1 MIHRLRT
8 RKKAKEASLAPR
20 RPSDESEVPPLPT
33 MGGKS
38 LKLGKGRHAG
48 PKPDFDLAHALP
60 PTDDF
65 RTSLLMPKMSARFSM
80 LREQDDPN
88 TKIGKA
94 NDDSVLAP
102 RRSSRYGE
110 FGVSSPGPWSPGGG
124 LSDIMEVSS
133 IKGSIRPPFAN
144 SNGSSEDI
152 GTDDESSQS
161 GGVMAR
167 SRGGDGNNLFGGRQ
181 KVYRIPAGA
190 SSLKNLSSTGGDQDS
205 NRGMGG
211 KFLYENDV
219 AMSSFQRLRETE
231 RERERDM
238 DRKGEAEL
246 QQSQQPDRENS
257 PPLSDYNRNRET
269 SSSTT
274 SGPPNT
280 RISTAATSINSQNP
294 PSIYGGNSQAWA
306 NPPALPSPG
315 SGGQGVPAAERPNN
329 KSRRP
334 LYEQGLDQHLHEQ
347 QSHAI
352 NRFDILSRQR
362 TMNGGTSHSQSPTLN
377 HASGVSNLNERHDR
391 STSPTTKSDGVGMRA
406 PSSRPASPGLGSFN
420 FGLSG
425 SCTEVSSSDKS
436 SSEKSSP
443 LVASGRGP
451 RSRPLN
457 MGGNGAPD
465 PWASTPGQS
474 DDGGVAAVVFGAF
487 ARQKKQYNEQ
497 QYSQRQVQ
505 MQIEREAQLPPRSPP
520 PQVPAPNPPVT
531 ARTRI
536 DERTAYRSRSRSNSL
551 TQRQYAKPTEPAPR
565 KIDQMPFDVGRPPA
579 NAKDASQPN
588 GTFTFLDV
596 SSSEPDDSVIFV
608 PRSKPVMRPD
618 GRYNQHFPP
627 QVQRA
632 PPDER
637 PSNLRIP
644 EPSSEPIQEV
654 TFNDTMN
661 SSLSTRDHRGALP
674 NNVKSND
681 EEGNDSP
688 TLGPDGGLSLLV
700 RRHLRSDSGR
710 SSVYGGGI
718 SYYGTS
724 TGGANRASGTSGSR
738 SGPAAGTGRDMSTRE
753 SRTTEQ
759 SADSSSGNPFE
770 YEDWEGGYF
779 GEAESNSS
787 ISPTAPGLTNG
798 SAPPPLSAGSKL
810 HQEQRKA
817 GSSSDEPLNGELA
830 AENKVKAHHAGKAST
845 DTQRERED
853 FANDLA
859 QRRKKIQDNLRSYA
873 EKEGRPMSPPPGN
886 SANAPVMEYIRESPI
901 RAGSP
906 FGILGPRS
914 TRMPEGPVKAKKLLG
929 LGVNN
934 VNSSPQAEDDYWKRE
949 EERMLNDVV
958 RPPRIPAQQVQPLN
972 SGSEFAQPLS
982 PNKTD
987 RQGLPVK
994 GEIRHDE
1001 DDPSSKNKPVLRPS
1015 RPPSSSPSSGRE
1027 RSGSDNS
1034 MKGTRNKDVKYR
1046 DDLQRAM
1053 IKGIGSS
1060 ASLPEDPPHGRK
1072 YSDPSRPTPEV
1083 SQQGYTL
1090 GSGPGPSVSS
1100 RSRSNSKSTF
1110 PGSFDS
1116 NDLLAFQTTGLPPR
1130 PSPSP
1135 VAPFSAN
1142 STPSLYESPVA
1153 STTATPTKATGP
1165 GFQSAGRIP
1174 ANRKKSINK
1183 SDISEPIFL
1192 SATSTITTV
1201 NLPPGASLKNG
1212 SESPPPVPPL
1222 NPRRRRLTTTQTVF
1236 SAFGRGDR
1244 NDPPPPMPIVEVPPP
1259 EERSTFSADE
1269 DSSRPKIRTKLR
1281 KSSSEG
1287 GNLNARARQ
1296 QAMMAPSPAM
1306 PTFPA
1311 GTPITSPS
1319 PVTPIYPNSANAI
1332 PPQRVVEGG
1341 MF

>member
-20 RPSDESEVPPLPT
+20 RPSDESEVPSLPPA
-33 MGGKS
+33 GGRSFKWS
-38 LKLGKGRHAG
+38 KGQQVQS
-48 PKPDFDLAHALP
+48 KPDFDLAHALP

-133 IKGSIRPPFAN
+133 IKGSVRPPFAN

-181 KVYRIPAGA
+181 KVYKIPTGT
-190 SSLKNLSSTGGDQDS
+190 SSSKNLSSAGGDQDS
-205 NRGMGG
+205 SRGMGG

-231 RERERDM
+231 REREKEM
-238 DRKGEAEL
+238 DQKGEAEL
-246 QQSQQPDRENS
+246 QQSQQLDRANS

-280 RISTAATSINSQNP
+280 RISTAATSINSQNT
-294 PSIYGGNSQAWA
+294 PSIYGGNGQAWA
-306 NPPALPSPG
+306 SPPALPSSG
-315 SGGQGVPAAERPNN
+315 SSVQGSPAAERSNT

-352 NRFDILSRQR
+352 NKLDILSRQR
-362 TMNGGTSHSQSPTLN
+362 TVNGGTPHGQFPSLN
-377 HASGVSNLNERHDR
+377 HASSALNLKERHDQPI
-391 STSPTTKSDGVGMRA
+391 SPIPRSDGARA
-406 PSSRPASPGLGSFN
+406 RVPSPPLASPPALGAFN
-420 FGLSG
+420 FGLSE
-425 SCTEVSSSDKS
+425 SSTEISGSDKS

-443 LVASGRGP
+443 LMASSRGP
-451 RSRPLN
+451 RSKPLN
-457 MGGNGAPD
+457 VGSNGASD

-487 ARQKKQYNEQ
+487 ARQKKQYDEQ
-497 QYSQRQVQ
+497 QYSQRQLQ

-520 PQVPAPNPPVT
+520 PQTPAPNPPVT
-531 ARTRI
+531 ARARM
-536 DERTAYRSRSRSNSL
+536 DANAAYRSRSRSNSS
-551 TQRQYAKPTEPAPR
+551 TQKQYVQPAESAPR
-565 KIDQMPFDVGRPPA
+565 KPDQMPFDMNRPRA
-579 NAKDASQPN
+579 NANDASQPN
-588 GTFTFLDV
+588 GTYTFLDI
-596 SSSEPDDSVIFV
+596 SSPEQEDDPTFI
-608 PRSKPVMRPD
+608 PRPKPSRRPD

-627 QVQRA
+627 QVQR
-632 PPDER
+632 PPVDER
-637 PSNLRIP
+637 PANLRIP
-644 EPSSEPIQEV
+644 EPQSGPIQEV
-654 TFNDTMN
+654 THADRV
-661 SSLSTRDHRGALP
+661 SSPSGPREHRGVLP
-674 NNVKSND
+674 ENVKSND
-681 EEGNDSP
+681 EESNDSP

-710 SSVYGGGI
+710 SSVYGGGLS
-718 SYYGTS
+718 SYYGAS
-724 TGGANRASGTSGSR
+724 TGSVNGTSGSR
-738 SGPAAGTGRDMSTRE
+738 SGPAAGIGRDMSTRE

-759 SADSSSGNPFE
+759 SVDSSSGNPFE
-770 YEDWEGGYF
+770 FEDWEGGYF

-787 ISPTAPGLTNG
+787 TSPIGPGLING
-798 SAPPPLSAGSKL
+798 SAPPPLAVSSKL
-810 HQEQRKA
+810 HQDQRKA
-817 GSSSDEPLNGELA
+817 RNNDEPLKGESA
-830 AENKVKAHHAGKAST
+830 AESGASVHHTSKAST

-853 FANDLA
+853 FANELA

-873 EKEGRPMSPPPGN
+873 EKDGRSMSPTPGN
-886 SANAPVMEYIRESPI
+886 STNAPVMEYIRESPI

-906 FGILGPRS
+906 FGILGPKS
-914 TRMPEGPVKAKKLLG
+914 TRMPEGPLKAKKLLG

-934 VNSSPQAEDDYWKRE
+934 VNSSPRVEDDYWKRE
-949 EERMLNDVV
+949 EERMLHDVV
-958 RPPRIPAQQVQPLN
+958 RAPKIPTQQTHQTKAA
-972 SGSEFAQPLS
+972 SESTQPLS
-982 PNKTD
+982 PSWVD
-987 RQGLPVK
+987 RQGLTAREEV
-994 GEIRHDE
+994 RHDE
-1001 DDPSSKNKPVLRPS
+1001 DDPDSKNKPTPRPS
-1015 RPPSSSPSSGRE
+1015 RPPSLSPSSGRE

-1034 MKGTRNKDVKYR
+1034 MRGARNKDVKYR

-1053 IKGIGSS
+1053 AKGIGSS
-1060 ASLPEDPPHGRK
+1060 TSLPEDQPISRK
-1072 YSDPSRPTPEV
+1072 YSDPSRKTPELLP
-1083 SQQGYTL
+1083 QGYRP
-1090 GSGPGPSVSS
+1090 GSGQVTSAPG
-1100 RSRSNSKSTF
+1100 RSRSNSKSAF
-1110 PGSFDS
+1110 PGAFDS
-1116 NDLLAFQTTGLPPR
+1116 NDLLAFQTTGMPPR

-1135 VAPFSAN
+1135 ITPFSAN
-1142 STPSLYESPVA
+1142 STPSLYESPVTSA
-1153 STTATPTKATGP
+1153 TATPTKATGP
-1165 GFQSAGRIP
+1165 GFQSSGRIP
-1174 ANRKKSINK
+1174 ASRKKSINK
-1183 SDISEPIFL
+1183 ADISEPIFL

-1212 SESPPPVPPL
+1212 CETPPPVPPL

-1236 SAFGRGDR
+1236 GAFSRSEK
-1244 NDPPPPMPIVEVPPP
+1244 NDPPPPMPIAEVPPP

-1269 DSSRPKIRTKLR
+1269 ESSRPKFRTKLR

-1306 PTFPA
+1306 PAYPTS
-1311 GTPITSPS
+1311 TPIASPITPVYPHS
-1319 PVTPIYPNSANAI
+1319 PNAI